1 MNNVFFMKHSEGNVI
16 ENGIPIQHHVVDR
29 IGNNN
34 MVFVK
39 EKHNNEPT
47 LRYIERPHVRFQQL
61 PYVKLSNK
69 IDRMPTPYYA
79 QSKKAKKSKKST
91 KGKKRKNNN
100 KMTRSTSQS
109 QTKKPKNK

>member
-1 MNNVFFMKHSEGNVI
+1 MNNVFFMKHSEGNII

-47 LRYIERPHVRFQQL
+47 IRYIERPHVQFQQL
-61 PYVKLSNK
+61 PFVKLSNK
-69 IDRMPTPYYA
+69 IDRMPTPYA
-79 QSKKAKKSKKST
+79 QSKKARKSKKST
-91 KGKKRKNNN
+91 KGKKQKIN
-100 KMTRSTSQS
+100 
-109 QTKKPKNK
+109 KNKNTRKSSEKNKAKK

>member
-16 ENGIPIQHHVVDR
+16 ENGIPIQHHVIDR

-69 IDRMPTPYYA
+69 IDRMPTPFT
-79 QSKKAKKSKKST
+79 QSKKAKKSKKTT
-91 KGKKRKNNN
+91 KGKKQKIN
-100 KMTRSTSQS
+100 KKTRSTSQS